1 MSKTVIIS
9 GGMLDEGFAEKVLEA
24 NPEAYIIAVDKGREY
39 LYNHKIEPQ
48 YIVGDFDSIDPKV
61 IDYYRKETN
70 IPIRE
75 YNPVKDATDTE
86 IALRLGI
93 TLGSKEMILLG
104 ATGGRIDHLWANV
117 QTLSVACDAGV
128 NACIL
133 DEKNKIWVTNKS
145 CVLKKSEAYGPYL
158 SVFSLEGE
166 IYDFS
171 LEGTKWPLNHHDL
184 MPCDSL
190 TVSNQF
196 VDDEVKISFVNG
208 RIVIMET
215 KD

>member
-24 NPEAYIIAVDKGREY
+24 NPEAYIIAVDKGLEY

-133 DEKNKIWVTNKS
+133 DEKNKIWV
-145 CVLKKSEAYGPYL
+145 
-158 SVFSLEGE
+158 GE